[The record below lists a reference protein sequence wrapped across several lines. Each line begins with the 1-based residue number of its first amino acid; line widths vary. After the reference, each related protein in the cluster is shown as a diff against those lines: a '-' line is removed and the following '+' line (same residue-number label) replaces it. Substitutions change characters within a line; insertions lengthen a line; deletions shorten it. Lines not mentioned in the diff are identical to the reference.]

1 MVRTIV
7 AAVKESNLQAVM
19 PTDLSVTDSKAGLN
33 RSDDAMNMTNM
44 ALGSKLG
51 FNSTNK
57 SQDSKPESQGEAKIL
72 RDMATQ
78 TCEEDLVEPDD
89 EEEENL

>member
-19 PTDLSVTDSKAGLN
+19 PTDLSVTDSKAGMN
-33 RSDDAMNMTNM
+33 RSGDAMNMTNM

-51 FNSTNK
+51 FNSTNR
-57 SQDSKPESQGEAKIL
+57 SQDSMPESQGEAKIL
-72 RDMATQ
+72 TDMATQ
-78 TCEEDLVEPDD
+78 TCEDDLVEQGED
-89 EEEENL
+89 EEENQ